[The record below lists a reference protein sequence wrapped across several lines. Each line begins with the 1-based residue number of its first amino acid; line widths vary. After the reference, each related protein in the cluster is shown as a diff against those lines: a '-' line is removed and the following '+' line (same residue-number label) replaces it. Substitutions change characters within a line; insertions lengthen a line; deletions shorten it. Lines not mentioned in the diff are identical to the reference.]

1 MPIFETKQ
9 IKQCIATSNQ
19 LDKISSGIL
28 QSGLSIFPGSYFF
41 FDDSNTEPKP
51 YSVHSVRF
59 GCPLNTSMVYLLPK
73 VFWKN
78 KHLILHEVPTYY
90 LAVVTLNI
98 ELIIS
103 QVWLPNHEM
112 DRLWKGATTIFTT
125 TSAWL
130 AIYGF
135 EGKKKNIYFQQCK
148 RQLLQWILYSKY
160 LCYRVTCYSTYL
172 QNFNVWQMTNL
183 VFSFLTFLLLLL
195 LLFTLVLCTL
205 SDN

>member
-1 MPIFETKQ
+1 MR
-9 IKQCIATSNQ
+9 
-19 LDKISSGIL
+19 
-28 QSGLSIFPGSYFF
+28 
-41 FDDSNTEPKP
+41 FDLGHP
-51 YSVHSVRF
+51 V
-59 GCPLNTSMVYLLPK
+59 VYLVP
-73 VFWKN
+73 WKI

-135 EGKKKNIYFQQCK
+135 EGKKKK
-148 RQLLQWILYSKY
+148 HLLPAMQKAAAAVNSI
-160 LCYRVTCYSTYL
+160 
-172 QNFNVWQMTNL
+172 
-183 VFSFLTFLLLLL
+183 
-195 LLFTLVLCTL
+195 
-205 SDN
+205 

>member
-1 MPIFETKQ
+1 MIQ
-9 IKQCIATSNQ
+9 IPNRSRIQYI
-19 LDKISSGIL
+19 
-28 QSGLSIFPGSYFF
+28 
-41 FDDSNTEPKP
+41 
-51 YSVHSVRF
+51 RF

-112 DRLWKGATTIFTT
+112 DRLWKGAMTIFTT

-183 VFSFLTFLLLLL
+183 VFLSCRFFFFFFFFFLHWYYVPSLTINYIKPSREFLL
-195 LLFTLVLCTL
+195 V
-205 SDN
+205 SG

>member
-9 IKQCIATSNQ
+9 IKQCIVTLHYKVAF
-19 LDKISSGIL
+19 
-28 QSGLSIFPGSYFF
+28 QSFQVHIFFSMIQIPNRSRIQYI
-41 FDDSNTEPKP
+41 
-51 YSVHSVRF
+51 RF

-112 DRLWKGATTIFTT
+112 DRLWKGTTTIFTT

-135 EGKKKNIYFQQCK
+135 EGKKKKTFTSSNAKGSCCSEFYIVNIY
-148 RQLLQWILYSKY
+148 
-160 LCYRVTCYSTYL
+160 VTGLPAIVPTFKIST
-172 QNFNVWQMTNL
+172 FGRWRI
-183 VFSFLTFLLLLL
+183 
-195 LLFTLVLCTL
+195 
-205 SDN
+205 

>member
-1 MPIFETKQ
+1 MAFQSFQVHIFFSMIQ
-9 IKQCIATSNQ
+9 IPNRSRIQYI
-19 LDKISSGIL
+19 
-28 QSGLSIFPGSYFF
+28 
-41 FDDSNTEPKP
+41 
-51 YSVHSVRF
+51 RF

-135 EGKKKNIYFQQCK
+135 EGKKKK
-148 RQLLQWILYSKY
+148 HLLPAMQKAAAAVNSI
-160 LCYRVTCYSTYL
+160 
-172 QNFNVWQMTNL
+172 
-183 VFSFLTFLLLLL
+183 
-195 LLFTLVLCTL
+195 
-205 SDN
+205 

>member
-1 MPIFETKQ
+1 MSIIETKQ
-9 IKQCIATSNQ
+9 IKQCIVTSLKNQ
-19 LDKISSGIL
+19 QDKISSGIL

-41 FDDSNTEPKP
+41 SMIQIPNRSRIQ
-51 YSVHSVRF
+51 YIRF

-112 DRLWKGATTIFTT
+112 DRLWKGAMTIFTT

-135 EGKKKNIYFQQCK
+135 EGKKKK
-148 RQLLQWILYSKY
+148 HLLPAMQKAAAAVNSI
-160 LCYRVTCYSTYL
+160 
-172 QNFNVWQMTNL
+172 
-183 VFSFLTFLLLLL
+183 
-195 LLFTLVLCTL
+195 
-205 SDN
+205 

>member
-1 MPIFETKQ
+1 MAFQSFQVHIFFSMIQ
-9 IKQCIATSNQ
+9 IPNRSRIQYI
-19 LDKISSGIL
+19 
-28 QSGLSIFPGSYFF
+28 
-41 FDDSNTEPKP
+41 
-51 YSVHSVRF
+51 RF

-183 VFSFLTFLLLLL
+183 VFFLSWRFFFFFLHWYYIPSLTINYIKPSREFLL
-195 LLFTLVLCTL
+195 V
-205 SDN
+205 SG